1 MSFMATTVLSTDRSS
16 PQHDHDPI
24 TVVLVE
30 DHEQLRPL
38 LIELLTKVGIE
49 VVAGVGSF
57 DEGRDAALLHHPAVI
72 VLGEHPD
79 LDLCVAVC
87 AELTQAL
94 PATPIVIHSTLVTG
108 PLIHKARH
116 AGAAAVITMN
126 ISGEPLITTIT
137 RLGGGMRSPGGRHG
151 SRTRVLAVIGVA
163 GSE

>member
-1 MSFMATTVLSTDRSS
+1 MATIVPSKDEPPSQR
-16 PQHDHDPI
+16 DHDPI

-30 DHEQLRPL
+30 DHEQLRQL
-38 LIELLTKVGIE
+38 LMELLAKVGID

-72 VLGEHPD
+72 VLGEHLD
-79 LDLCVAVC
+79 RDLCVAVC
-87 AELTQAL
+87 AELTEAL
-94 PATPIVIHSTLVTG
+94 PATPIVIHSTLVTR

-137 RLGGGMRSPGGRHG
+137 RLGGGMSLEPG
-151 SRTRVLAVIGVA
+151 
-163 GSE
+163 